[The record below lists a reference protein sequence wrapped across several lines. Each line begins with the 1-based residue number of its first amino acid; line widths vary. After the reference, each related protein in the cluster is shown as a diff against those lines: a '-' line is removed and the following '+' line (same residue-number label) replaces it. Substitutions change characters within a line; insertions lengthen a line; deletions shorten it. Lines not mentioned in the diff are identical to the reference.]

1 MLSFEVSIMEV
12 ISLIKKAKGLIFSAK
27 KKKKKKEN
35 VTWQVRIGWRKTNIL
50 RQLLTHCFLK

>member
-12 ISLIKKAKGLIFSAK
+12 ISLIKKAQGLIFSA
-27 KKKKKKEN
+27 KKKKKEN